1 MDSLFYF
8 SFLRSWDHSPE
19 CYLFP
24 LLLDDF
30 QTGKG
35 GPWKSMERR
44 SLLNIALVL
53 TGSENC
59 VCGTLGSCLVFGH
72 YNPCEEDLGEE
83 DGVPEGHSVQF
94 SRSVTS
100 NSLWPRG
107 LQHPR
112 LHCPSP
118 TLRACSNS
126 SPLSQWCHPTISCS
140 VSPSPPPFNLS
151 QHQGLFQWVSSL
163 YQVAKVL
170 ELQLSNSP
178 SSEYSGLISFRI
190 DWFDLLAVQG
200 TQGLY

>member
-8 SFLRSWDHSPE
+8 SFLRSWDLSPE

-24 LLLDDF
+24 LLPDDF

-59 VCGTLGSCLVFGH
+59 VCGTLGICLVFGH

-83 DGVPEGHSVQF
+83 GGVPEGHSVQF
-94 SRSVTS
+94 SHSVTS
-100 NSLWPRG
+100 NSLWPHG

-118 TLRACSNS
+118 APGACSASYPS
-126 SPLSQWCHPTISCS
+126 SWWCHPTISSS
-140 VSPSPPPFNLS
+140 VVPF
-151 QHQGLFQWVSSL
+151 SSHL
-163 YQVAKVL
+163 QSFPASGSFPMSHFFAPGGQSIGASASASVL
-170 ELQLSNSP
+170 PMN
-178 SSEYSGLISFRI
+178 I
-190 DWFDLLAVQG
+190 
-200 TQGLY
+200 

>member
-8 SFLRSWDHSPE
+8 SFLRSWDLSPE

-72 YNPCEEDLGEE
+72 YNPCEEDLGEKG
-83 DGVPEGHSVQF
+83 GVPEGHSVQF

-100 NSLWPRG
+100 NSLWPQG

-118 TLRACSNS
+118 APGACSDSYPS
-126 SPLSQWCHPTISCS
+126 SWWCHPTISSS
-140 VSPSPPPFNLS
+140 VVPF
-151 QHQGLFQWVSSL
+151 SSRL
-163 YQVAKVL
+163 QSFPASGSFPMSHFFASGGQIIGASASASVL
-170 ELQLSNSP
+170 PMN
-178 SSEYSGLISFRI
+178 I
-190 DWFDLLAVQG
+190 
-200 TQGLY
+200 

>member
-100 NSLWPRG
+100 NSLWPHG

-118 TLRACSNS
+118 APGAYSGSYPS
-126 SPLSQWCHPTISCS
+126 SWWCHPTISSS
-140 VSPSPPPFNLS
+140 VIPFSSRLQSFPASGAFVMSQFFSSGGQNVLVLHL
-151 QHQGLFQWVSSL
+151 QHQSFQW
-163 YQVAKVL
+163 
-170 ELQLSNSP
+170 
-178 SSEYSGLISFRI
+178 IFRT
-190 DWFDLLAVQG
+190 DFL
-200 TQGLY
+200 